1 MHVHCWTEAVI
12 TRDALTFAFELGMRL
27 LLENKNDITG
37 LAIRNLV
44 GFLREIDFVLR
55 KWDQKCE

>member
-1 MHVHCWTEAVI
+1 
-12 TRDALTFAFELGMRL
+12 MRL